1 VFDSVVRVCSITY
14 TCFGMH
20 CPHARVSMPVHV
32 PASSLCPLLPF
43 YSSSPC
49 LSDPARSTK
58 TSPKYVL
65 LMSCSLSPALTSRPL
80 RQHLLV
86 FTLIILF
93 RMLTI
98 LSMQIFHDV
107 MLEFSEN
114 QLQLAAVIPVMDG
127 IDEDLSNAT
136 IVCI

>member
-1 VFDSVVRVCSITY
+1 
-14 TCFGMH
+14 
-20 CPHARVSMPVHV
+20 
-32 PASSLCPLLPF
+32 
-43 YSSSPC
+43 
-49 LSDPARSTK
+49 
-58 TSPKYVL
+58 
-65 LMSCSLSPALTSRPL
+65 MSCSLSPALTSHPL
-80 RQHLLV
+80 HQHLLV

-98 LSMQIFHDV
+98 LSTQIFHDV

-136 IVCI
+136 IVCIKRALDTGFGAHD